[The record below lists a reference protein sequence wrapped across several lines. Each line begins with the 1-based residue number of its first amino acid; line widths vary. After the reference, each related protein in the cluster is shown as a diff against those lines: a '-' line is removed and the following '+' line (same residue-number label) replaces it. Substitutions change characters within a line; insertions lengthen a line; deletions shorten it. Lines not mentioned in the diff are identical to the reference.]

1 MNALK
6 GNSIKK
12 IVFFTEPEWAFGI
25 IHYELIKYLFQYNIN
40 ATVLNWYLT
49 CTTDEIQELSRSID
63 YFVSTP
69 HGIGI
74 LIDRHG
80 IEPEKCVVVA
90 HAALDLQH
98 FSWFTADNQA
108 RVHKYSVVS
117 NWLAEQSQILG
128 ISRLP
133 AVTPIGIN
141 YHAFYT
147 KPSLQLRTVGY
158 AGAINPDNVHRHI
171 KRPWLVEQATAD
183 AGLIFQAAH
192 SYHNSW
198 VTMPGFYQAVDAVVV
213 ASTEEGAG
221 LPALEASAAGRLV
234 ISTPVG
240 IWLAKAANSG
250 HTVPIEES
258 EFVSETTAL
267 LNFYRDNPTAYR
279 LKCESTQVHA
289 ECYDWRRVIVSWVE
303 LME

>member
-1 MNALK
+1 MNAIR

-25 IHYELIKYLFQYNIN
+25 IHYELIKYLFQHRIN
-40 ATVLNWYLT
+40 ATVLNWYLP
-49 CTTDEIQELSRSID
+49 CTTEEMQELSRSID

-74 LIDRHG
+74 LIDRYG

-98 FSWFTADNQA
+98 FSWFTPDNLT
-108 RVHKYSVVS
+108 RVHSYGVVS
-117 NWLAEQSQILG
+117 QWLSEQSQVMG
-128 ISRLP
+128 IDRLP
-133 AVTPIGIN
+133 TVVPIGIN

-147 KPSLQLRTVGY
+147 RPNLELRTVGY
-158 AGAINPDNVHRHI
+158 AGAINPDNIHRHI
-171 KRPWLVEQATAD
+171 KRPWLVEQATAQ
-183 AGLIFQAAH
+183 AGLTFQVAH

-240 IWLAKAANSG
+240 IWLSKAGNSG
-250 HTVPIEES
+250 HTVPVEETD
-258 EFVSETTAL
+258 FMTETTAL
-267 LNFYRDNPTAYR
+267 LAFYRDNPVVYR
-279 LKCESTQVHA
+279 LKCESTQAHA
-289 ECYDWRRVIVSWVE
+289 ECYDWSRVIGNWIE
-303 LME
+303 LLE

>member
-1 MNALK
+1 LNVRK
-6 GNSIKK
+6 ENSIKK

-25 IHYELIKYLFQYNIN
+25 IHYELIKYLFQYRIN
-40 ATVLNWYLT
+40 ATVLNWFTSY
-49 CTTDEIQELSRSID
+49 TTAEIQELSRSID

-74 LIDRHG
+74 LIDQHG
-80 IEPEKCVVVA
+80 IQPEKCVVVA

-108 RVHKYSVVS
+108 RVHNYGVVS
-117 NWLAEQSQILG
+117 DWLAKQSRALG
-128 ISRLP
+128 ISRPP
-133 AVTPIGIN
+133 AVALIGIN

-147 KPSLQLRTVGY
+147 KPGLELRTVGY
-158 AGAINPDNVHRHI
+158 AGAINPDNIHRHI
-171 KRPWLVEQATAD
+171 KRPWLVEQATAQ
-183 AGLIFQAAH
+183 AGLEFRAAH
-192 SYHNSW
+192 AYHHSW

-240 IWLAKAANSG
+240 IWLAKAGTSG

-258 EFVSETTAL
+258 RFVSETVSL
-267 LNFYRDNPTAYR
+267 LNFYRDDPTAYR
-279 LKCESTQVHA
+279 LKCESTQAHA
-289 ECYDWRRVIVSWVE
+289 ECYDWSRVIGTWVE
-303 LME
+303 LLE